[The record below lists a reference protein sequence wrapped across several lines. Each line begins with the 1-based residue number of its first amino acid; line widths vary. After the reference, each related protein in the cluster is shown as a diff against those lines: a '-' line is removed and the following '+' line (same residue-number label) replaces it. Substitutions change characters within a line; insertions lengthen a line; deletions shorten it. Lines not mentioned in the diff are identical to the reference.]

1 MADLVGSAGKA
12 TYATTATVTRTTTA
26 HNTLVALV
34 LHQSQSVT
42 ITDSAGNTWT
52 KAADATDATGTAEQM
67 VGVYY
72 CLNPLATTSVTATCP
87 ATTAIEM
94 DVAELT
100 GTHTFRVSAKKVISG
115 NAATGTPAN
124 APVAAVAGD
133 FVVGC
138 MGYYTAS
145 SAHIDTVASGW
156 TVLPPQTIS
165 STAFSAAW
173 ATVAST
179 ATTGPSWT
187 FTAATAP
194 GEATAAFTPPSSAVA
209 ATGSAALALTASGS
223 GQSPVTAS
231 ASLTLAASGPAAARA
246 TGSAALAL
254 TAAGT
259 AQTPSTGTA
268 SLTLAGAGA
277 GVAPSAGAASLS
289 LSAAGSASATGAPA
303 TASFTGGADAGA
315 IFANPGRGFF
325 QYTETHQR
333 SDGTG
338 YVPLAAAD
346 LAAART
352 TSQSVSNGGTT
363 TGSFAGRSVV
373 FRYFYMEAYKNGAT
387 IPQAYLD
394 KITTDL
400 AAIRAAGCRA
410 RLRFAYDDTYQGTGP
425 WTSDP
430 TPAQVRAHIDQIA
443 PILNNYANV
452 IDSVD
457 AGFIGTY
464 GEWFYTSNF
473 TTGTDPNVLST
484 QNVVDRNSV
493 ITELLNKLDPS
504 IFVNLRYLG
513 SRQAYLASASPVA
526 NAQYRLGHHNDAFT
540 ADDGNYG
547 TYSTFSTQTIA
558 QNRAY
563 LAAFSALPVGGE
575 SATYNNPMSNWA
587 DAASAYGGA
596 SVELSTYHYSTLNPG
611 YYPSVLTG
619 WGQGNLDI
627 ASKNLGYRLRL
638 ASGSFDTNVSPNGTV
653 NVSLD
658 IANDGWSAPFRYR
671 PLQVVF
677 VNGSTVTVPQTI
689 TTDIRAFAPG
699 TTTTVAATV
708 TAPPSAG
715 TWAVHLL
722 LPDPATFLQSG
733 TISTGEAHAGVYSIR
748 LSNTTYDA
756 VTGRNATGQ
765 SLTVSG
771 ATNTTGAAALALT
784 ASGSGQTPAAASAAL
799 ALAGSGATGAS
810 STAAASLTLTASGSG
825 TAPATGTAAL
835 ALTAA
840 ATTAVP
846 ASASAALALTASG
859 AGRAPV
865 AAAASLALTAS
876 GPTAAPAAG
885 SASLAVAGS
894 GAAGAPNS
902 GAAALALTG
911 SGVAGATAAGT
922 ASLALAGSG
931 STGPTASGS
940 SPLALSASGTTAT
953 NSTGAG
959 ALALSGTATPSAPVA
974 AAGTLTLSG
983 AGSSTARSTASA
995 ALALTGAAAAGA
1007 ATTAAGALAL
1017 SASGSAFAV
1026 GVLSGTAS
1034 LALTG
1039 SGAAVG
1045 KAAAN
1050 AALALT
1056 ASGSTSNPVAG
1067 TGSLTVTLSASAQAA
1082 VSPTTAL
1089 ALVGSGAVTGNANAN
1104 AALSLT
1110 AAGVTF
1116 TPGAGAAS
1124 LTLTGTGTST
1134 APATSSAT
1142 LTLGATGQTSPLAA
1156 AAAIIALTGAGG
1168 ASVNALTTALLT
1180 LTAAAIA
1187 QAQAA
1192 AQAQLNLGAAGTA
1205 TPINAG
1211 TAVRNPV
1218 LTLTMPD
1225 TLLTIATADSTLTLT
1240 TAESGLTLT

>member
-1 MADLVGSAGKA
+1 MAAALVQSRAGAIGGVSAASTALAYTSNVSAGTLLLSFA
-12 TYATTATVTRTTTA
+12 SWGTVSSTATLADSRVNTEHGLTQRNDTLNDQVGQAFWAASNGAGADTVTLT
-26 HNTLVALV
+26 H
-34 LHQSQSVT
+34 S
-42 ITDSAGNTWT
+42 
-52 KAADATDATGTAEQM
+52 
-67 VGVYY
+67 
-72 CLNPLATTSVTATCP
+72 LATTGRELDLAEFSGVVTS
-87 ATTAIEM
+87 
-94 DVAELT
+94 
-100 GTHTFRVSAKKVISG
+100 GTHAYSG
-115 NAATGTPAN
+115 
-124 APVAAVAGD
+124 
-133 FVVGC
+133 
-138 MGYYTAS
+138 
-145 SAHIDTVASGW
+145 VAS
-156 TVLPPQTIS
+156 Q
-165 STAFSAAW
+165 A
-173 ATVAST
+173 AST
-179 ATTGPSWT
+179 APATGSITTTVRCLVVSFLNTTDTQAVTSPPSGFTRLTSGAGSVVATAYAVLNAGTYNPTWT
-187 FTAATAP
+187 TASGRYNGDTLAFAEASAATPAS
-194 GEATAAFTPPSSAVA
+194 GAASIALSATGAARAGATASAGLALA
-209 ATGSAALALTASGS
+209 ASGTASAKSTASAALALAGS
-223 GQSPVTAS
+223 GATGTSSSAA
-231 ASLTLAASGPAAARA
+231 ASLTL
-246 TGSAALAL
+246 
-254 TAAGT
+254 
-259 AQTPSTGTA
+259 TA
-268 SLTLAGAGA
+268 SGA
-277 GVAPSAGAASLS
+277 GVAPSAGAASLA
-289 LSAAGSASATGAPA
+289 LTAAGSASATGAPA
-303 TASFTGGADAGA
+303 TTSFTGGADAGA

-338 YVPLAAAD
+338 YVPLAATD

-352 TSQSVSNGGTT
+352 NSQSVSNGGTT

-430 TPAQVRAHIDQIA
+430 TPAQVLAHIDQIA
-443 PILNNYANV
+443 PVLNNYANV

-596 SVELSTYHYSTLNPG
+596 SVELSAYHYSTLNPG

-638 ASGSFDTNVSPNGTV
+638 ASGSFGTNVSPSGTV
-653 NVSLD
+653 NVSLG
-658 IANDGWSAPFRYR
+658 IANDGWASPFRSR

-677 VNGSTVTVPQTI
+677 VNGSTVTAPQTV
-689 TTDIRAFAPG
+689 TTDIRTFAPG
-699 TTTTVAATV
+699 TTTTAAATV

-715 TWAVHLL
+715 TWAIHLL
-722 LPDPATFLQSG
+722 LPDPATSLQSG
-733 TISTGEAHAGVYSIR
+733 TISTGEAYAGVYSIR

-771 ATNTTGAAALALT
+771 ATSTTGT
-784 ASGSGQTPAAASAAL
+784 
-799 ALAGSGATGAS
+799 
-810 STAAASLTLTASGSG
+810 
-825 TAPATGTAAL
+825 
-835 ALTAA
+835 
-840 ATTAVP
+840 
-846 ASASAALALTASG
+846 
-859 AGRAPV
+859 
-865 AAAASLALTAS
+865 ASLALTAS
-876 GPTAAPAAG
+876 GSASATASG
-885 SASLAVAGS
+885 TASLALSATGS
-894 GAAGAPNS
+894 A
-902 GAAALALTG
+902 GAAATAAASLVLAANGGGAAQFTASAAVALAASGAGAAQATSSAALTLAA
-911 SGVAGATAAGT
+911 AGATAAGAT
-922 ASLALAGSG
+922 STGTLALAGSG
-931 STGPTASGS
+931 ATGPTASGS

-959 ALALSGTATPSAPVA
+959 ALALTGTASPSAPSA
-974 AAGTLTLSG
+974 AAAALALSG
-983 AGSSTARSTASA
+983 TGSTTAPSTASA

-1007 ATTAAGALAL
+1007 ATTATGTLTL
-1017 SASGSAFAV
+1017 SASGSAYAV

-1039 SGAAVG
+1039 SGAAAG

-1056 ASGSTSNPVAG
+1056 ASGSTSSPVAG
-1067 TGSLTVTLSASAQAA
+1067 TGSLAVTLSASAQAA
-1082 VSPTTAL
+1082 VSPTAAL
-1089 ALVGSGAVTGNANAN
+1089 ALVGSGAVTGNATAN

-1110 AAGVTF
+1110 AAGATF
-1116 TPGAGAAS
+1116 TPGAGAAT

-1134 APATSSAT
+1134 APAISSAT
-1142 LTLGATGQTSPLAA
+1142 LTLGASGQMSPLAA
-1156 AAAIIALTGAGG
+1156 AAAIIALTGTGG
-1168 ASVNALTTALLT
+1168 GSVNALTTALLT

-1192 AQAQLNLGAAGTA
+1192 AQAQLTLGAAGTA

-1225 TLLTIATADSTLTLT
+1225 STLTLTTADSTLTLT